1 MRGGVVLRNAI
12 LKEPLPTGAA
22 ILMTGATPVAHRLT
36 REKANVYGLRSQL
49 TGMTEVG
56 SPV

>member
-1 MRGGVVLRNAI
+1 MRGGIVLRNTI

-22 ILMTGATPVAHRLT
+22 ILMTGATSVAHRLP
-36 REKANVYGLRSQL
+36 REKANVYSLRSER

-56 SPV
+56 SPI